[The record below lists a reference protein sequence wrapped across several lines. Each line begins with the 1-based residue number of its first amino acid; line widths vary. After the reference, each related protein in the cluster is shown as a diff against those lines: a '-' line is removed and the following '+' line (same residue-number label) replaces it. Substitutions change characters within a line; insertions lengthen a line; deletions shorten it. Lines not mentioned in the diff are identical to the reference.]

1 LLAVRGGVANINSGG
16 AITTGSILTTAGND
30 VLLTSVGAQSLGDA
44 TTGRDLIVNAASLAA
59 TSVTAPRNL
68 SATVSGSTTLGN
80 TSANLITLRAGQDVS
95 FTGTA
100 TAATALDIG
109 ANGQAAF
116 NGTASAPNIT
126 VRSGNILI
134 GAGGRLGTIGTTQN
148 VVLTNSAG
156 GQMTIGGG
164 GVGAGY
170 SLSDAEIA
178 RIFGNNI
185 DISWT
190 SNLATTGAPVTPP
203 AGGFAQPSIIVGSLT
218 LSSRAGNAAGNLAA
232 NGTLSIRTPGAMQV
246 NGAVVLNGAGAGNSI
261 DLSANQLLQII
272 AGQGSVAI
280 RGSAN
285 ALAGT
290 LDLNSANIIAA
301 SASAITDIAGL
312 ATPAAI
318 NLRLGSNDGFV
329 SDSGLLSADV
339 VNLNGGDRVLVQNS
353 GATVRYRDRRGI
365 SANAIN
371 VGLANPIGLIVIN
384 GQITSPTGF
393 STGLEAIPLLSING
407 TPSQT
412 AAGYDPLS
420 TINGCQIAG
429 ISACR
434 QQENPISVTEDDIN
448 QPLDPDQAGDS
459 EFPTALI
466 ELKDPET
473 FGYPPLIDEP
483 VTGSGNDDL
492 WPATCNA
499 DEENCPTP
507 VNE

>member
-1 LLAVRGGVANINSGG
+1 M
-16 AITTGSILTTAGND
+16 
-30 VLLTSVGAQSLGDA
+30 
-44 TTGRDLIVNAASLAA
+44 
-59 TSVTAPRNL
+59 
-68 SATVSGSTTLGN
+68 
-80 TSANLITLRAGQDVS
+80 S

-100 TAATALDIG
+100 TAATTLDVG

-116 NGTASAPNIT
+116 NGAASAPNIN

-156 GQMTIGGG
+156 AQMTIGGS
-164 GVGAGY
+164 GVGASY

-246 NGAVVLNGAGAGNSI
+246 NGAVALNGAGAGNSI
-261 DLSANQLLQII
+261 TLFADQSLQIVG
-272 AGQGSVAI
+272 GQGSVGI
-280 RGSAN
+280 RDTAN
-285 ALAGT
+285 TLAGT
-290 LDLNSANIIAA
+290 INLNSASIIAA
-301 SASAITDIAGL
+301 SASAISDIAGL
-312 ATPAAI
+312 AAPAAI
-318 NLRLGSNDGFV
+318 NTRLGTNDGFV
-329 SDSGLLSADV
+329 SDAGMLSAGI
-339 VNLNGGDRVLVQNS
+339 VNLNGGNNVFVQNS
-353 GATVRYRDRRGI
+353 GATTLFRDRRGI

-371 VGLANPIGLIVIN
+371 INLTNPNGLIIVN

-393 STGLEAIPLLSING
+393 STGLSAIPLLSING
-407 TPSQT
+407 IPSQSAT
-412 AAGYDPLS
+412 GFDTRS
-420 TINGCQIAG
+420 TMNGCQITSIA
-429 ISACR
+429 ACR
-434 QQENPISVTEDDIN
+434 QQENPVSITENDLT
-448 QPLDPDQAGDS
+448 QPLDPDQAGDNQ
-459 EFPTALI
+459 FPTALI

-492 WPATCNA
+492 WPATCKS
-499 DEENCPTP
+499 DEENCPAP